1 MCARVCAH
9 VCVCVCAHTHVCVC
23 VCARARARACACVC
37 MRACVRV
44 CSLFC
49 TLTACARIVLAQ
61 ESTPSEAVQLT
72 ELRKDLKRARE
83 DGESQNRVIGEL
95 KSKVAQIEEQL
106 EAVTATNLELEKA
119 KAALVRIACLRVG
132 LRYIGAWMCMMSN

>member
-1 MCARVCAH
+1 M
-9 VCVCVCAHTHVCVC
+9 
-23 VCARARARACACVC
+23 
-37 MRACVRV
+37 
-44 CSLFC
+44 
-49 TLTACARIVLAQ
+49 VLAQ

-119 KAALVRIACLRVG
+119 KAALVRIACLCVG
-132 LRYIGAWMCMMSN
+132 SRYIAHWFLHVHDAKLRRTQRPIHCILGLLRSSNSKASKKRIGRSLHSRMN